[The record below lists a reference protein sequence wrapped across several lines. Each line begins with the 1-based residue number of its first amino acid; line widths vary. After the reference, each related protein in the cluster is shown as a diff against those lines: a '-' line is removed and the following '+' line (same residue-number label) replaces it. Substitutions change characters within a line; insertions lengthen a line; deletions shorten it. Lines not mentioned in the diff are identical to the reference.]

1 MQNSYIIQII
11 LSIISFFILINV
23 YQYLDDLKECSCFVE
38 NQHPDYKINID
49 FLKFYQILE
58 IITLFIFIVFISMY
72 KSKIFRGGGK
82 DGMRFFVILS
92 TLVFLFITGYVSYSS
107 ILLYFMS
114 KKDCMCVNKWQKY
127 IIYIQGTFNT
137 IYFLRIL
144 FTLLFVFLLLSFNI
158 KKKS

>member
-1 MQNSYIIQII
+1 MPGSYIVQIS
-11 LSIISFFILINV
+11 LSIISFFILLSV
-23 YQYLDDLKECSCFVE
+23 YQYLDDLKECSCFIE
-38 NQHPDYKINID
+38 NQHPDYKVNID

-127 IIYIQGTFNT
+127 IVYIQGTFNT

-144 FTLLFVFLLLSFNI
+144 FTFLFVFLILSFNI
-158 KKKS
+158 KKKP

>member
-1 MQNSYIIQII
+1 MQNSYIVQII
-11 LSIISFFILINV
+11 LSIISFFILISV

-58 IITLFIFIVFISMY
+58 IITLFIFIVFVSMY
-72 KSKIFRGGGK
+72 KSTLIKGDSGEK
-82 DGMRFFVILS
+82 KGMRFFVILS

-137 IYFLRIL
+137 IYFLRII
-144 FTLLFVFLLLSFNI
+144 FTLLFVFLILSFMM
-158 KKKS
+158 KK

>member
-72 KSKIFRGGGK
+72 KSTLFKGGSGGK
-82 DGMRFFVILS
+82 KGMRFFVILS

-137 IYFLRIL
+137 IYFLRII
-144 FTLLFVFLLLSFNI
+144 FTLLFVFLLLSFMM
-158 KKKS
+158 KK

>member
-1 MQNSYIIQII
+1 MQGSYIVQIS
-11 LSIISFFILINV
+11 LSIISFFILLSV
-23 YQYLDDLKECSCFVE
+23 YQYLDDLKDCSCFIE
-38 NQHPDYKINID
+38 NQHPDYKVNID

>member
-1 MQNSYIIQII
+1 MQGSYIVQIS
-11 LSIISFFILINV
+11 LSIISFFILLSV
-23 YQYLDDLKECSCFVE
+23 YQYLDDLKDCSCFIE
-38 NQHPDYKINID
+38 NQHPDYKVNID

-158 KKKS
+158 KKK